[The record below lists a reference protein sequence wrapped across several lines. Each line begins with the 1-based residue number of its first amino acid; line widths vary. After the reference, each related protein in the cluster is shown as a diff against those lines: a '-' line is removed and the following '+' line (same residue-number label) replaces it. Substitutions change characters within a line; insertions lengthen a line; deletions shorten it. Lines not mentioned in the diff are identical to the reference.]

1 MYAHKPPDNYA
12 VVHITQRFI
21 SILRSS
27 VILDVDQN
35 AVIYDF
41 HISLLHSFL
50 IFLDLKA
57 NSVRQITMSSQCAA

>member
-1 MYAHKPPDNYA
+1 MYARKPPDKYA
-12 VVHITQRFI
+12 VVQITQRLI

-35 AVIYDF
+35 AVISDF
-41 HISLLHSFL
+41 HISLLHSFF
-50 IFLDLKA
+50 IFLDRKA